1 MFIENH
7 IFLRGLLL
15 RYVLAAHAPGYALL
29 QPFMRW
35 SGIAVDD
42 LIEID
47 PFTDLRL
54 PCALHFEFL
63 PKQQIH
69 TRRAGEVKIKHVFG
83 ILVAAEPQ

>member
-63 PKQQIH
+63 PDETANSYKESW
-69 TRRAGEVKIKHVFG
+69 RGEN
-83 ILVAAEPQ
+83 